1 MNPRPAGGGF
11 RALALRA
18 LRAFPVAEA
27 VRRIGALRGRSLV
40 LVYHRIDESGRFAHQ
55 VVPSLP
61 AGVFRRQ
68 LEALGEVGE
77 IVPLEALLHDRRRS
91 AKPRFA
97 LTFDDD
103 FMTHVDRALPIL
115 RERDVPA
122 TFFLSGRS
130 LHGLGSYWFELL
142 EELIDTRGVNEV
154 SRLIRIEGEGIDAL
168 VTSCENDPSLQ
179 RAIEAEANDI
189 PRHLDRFQIEA
200 LVRAGMAIGFHTV
213 RHEILT
219 RLDDG
224 GLDAALTQ
232 GREELEAVVGRPLLH
247 FAYPHGKA
255 DRRTADRIRDAG
267 YEAAWTGRPRPM
279 HPRDDRYLLGRWEP
293 GRLDLDDF
301 LVGTAVRLTRG
312 AQG

>member
-11 RALALRA
+11 RALAKRA

-27 VRRIGALRGRSLV
+27 VRRIGALRRRSLV

-55 VVPSLP
+55 VVPTLA

-68 LEALGEVGE
+68 LEALGDVGE
-77 IVPLEALLHDRRRS
+77 IVPLQALLHDGPRS

-103 FMTHVDRALPIL
+103 FVTHVDHALPIL
-115 RERDVPA
+115 RERGVPA

-130 LHGLGSYWFELL
+130 LHGLGAYWFELL
-142 EELIDTRGVNEV
+142 EQLIDARGVNEV
-154 SRLIRIEGEGIDAL
+154 SHLIHTERQEIDVL
-168 VTSCENDPSLQ
+168 VTSCENDPALQ
-179 RAIEAEANDI
+179 RAIEAEVNDV

-200 LVRAGMAIGFHTV
+200 LAREGMAIGFHTV

-219 RLDDG
+219 RLDDS
-224 GLDAALTQ
+224 GLDAALTE
-232 GREELEAVVGRPLLH
+232 GRGDLEAIVGRPLLH

-267 YEAAWTGRPRPM
+267 YEAAWTGFPRPM
-279 HPRDDRYLLGRWEP
+279 RPRDDQYLLGRWEP
-293 GRLDLDDF
+293 GHLDVDDF
-301 LVGTAVRLTRG
+301 LVGTAVRLSRG
-312 AQG
+312 ARG